1 MKNAAR
7 GYLNLA
13 LKVLPFSS
21 QGYKLK
27 SDIDININ
35 LHSLSTYR
43 LNSRSRRLPECA
55 GGNGMLICD
64 YSSELDNS
72 TDAHNKAVMTTHTHW
87 HICFHLFF
95 HCY

>member
-35 LHSLSTYR
+35 LSLI
-43 LNSRSRRLPECA
+43 LMFPNQLWVFWNIQFLWIAKPWVP
-55 GGNGMLICD
+55 L
-64 YSSELDNS
+64 
-72 TDAHNKAVMTTHTHW
+72 
-87 HICFHLFF
+87 
-95 HCY
+95 

>member
-35 LHSLSTYR
+35 LSLI
-43 LNSRSRRLPECA
+43 LMFPNQL
-55 GGNGMLICD
+55 
-64 YSSELDNS
+64 
-72 TDAHNKAVMTTHTHW
+72 
-87 HICFHLFF
+87 
-95 HCY
+95 